1 MTNSLY
7 LSDLIGI
14 PLSHTFTSAA
24 KSRQLRE
31 LVESLLEENSPLYP
45 KASTAKRE
53 EILSPTVVFEN
64 GYVYDDVKGKY
75 EFIVSLGI
83 FALGTTSLIAT
94 ITKDNKLEITWTERL
109 GKGKFTSKIP
119 SYLVAISAPVLSYEG
134 GVLNIRVPVE
144 SRNKNEALFVGRL
157 ESK

>member
-1 MTNSLY
+1 MTNSFY
-7 LSDLIGI
+7 RSDLIGI
-14 PLSHTFTSAA
+14 PLRHTFTSAA

-31 LVESLLEENSPLYP
+31 LVESLLEEDSPLSA

-64 GYVYDDVKGKY
+64 GYVYDANKGKH

-83 FALGTTSLIAT
+83 FSLDTTSATAT
-94 ITKDNKLEITWTERL
+94 ITKDNKLELSWTERA
-109 GKGKFTSKIP
+109 GKGRFTSKIP
-119 SYLVAISAPVLSYEG
+119 SYLVATSSPVLSYEG
-134 GVLNIRVPVE
+134 GVLNVSVPVK
-144 SRNKNEALFVGRL
+144 SRNENEAVFVGRL